1 VRGSA
6 DDGRGPV
13 SQALFA
19 HTWRSQR
26 TKLLVVC
33 VAIAAWSAF
42 LPVIYQ
48 SFGVQMRSLVDS
60 GIIPKQL
67 TNFGG
72 GDVFSLGGAIA
83 LGYVHPI
90 SIILLS
96 VFAIGFTTS
105 AVAGERQRGT
115 LEVLLARPLSR
126 RQVYLTLLAAV
137 LVFIGLVL
145 VAALI
150 GTMIGSAVVGVFDQ
164 LAIDRLPILWLN
176 GILLWGSIA
185 AIGLAASVSFD
196 RLTPAL
202 GITMAIVVVSYFLD
216 ILGSLWPDAAGLQK
230 YSLFHY
236 LTARDILGGTVD
248 LVGFG
253 ILGAVAA
260 IAVGVALGVFPR
272 RDLAAPS

>member
-1 VRGSA
+1 MSR
-6 DDGRGPV
+6 
-13 SQALFA
+13 ALFA

-33 VAIAAWSAF
+33 IAIAAWSVF

-48 SFGVQMRSLVDS
+48 SFGVQMKSLVDS

-72 GDVFSLGGAIA
+72 GDVFSLSGAVA

-126 RQVYLTLLAAV
+126 RTVYATLLASV
-137 LVFIGLVL
+137 LVFVGLVL
-145 VAALI
+145 AAASI
-150 GTMIGSAVVGVFDQ
+150 GTLIGSAIVGVVNE
-164 LAIDRLPILWLN
+164 LAVDRLPTLWLN
-176 GILLWGSIA
+176 GFLLWGAIA

-202 GITMAIVVVSYFLD
+202 GITMAIVVVSYFVD
-216 ILGSLWPDAAGLQK
+216 ILGSLWPDAAGLQR

-236 LTARDILGGTVD
+236 LAARDILNGTLD
-248 LVGFG
+248 LVGFA
-253 ILGAVAA
+253 LLAVVGSIA
-260 IAVGVALGVFPR
+260 IGLALIVFPR